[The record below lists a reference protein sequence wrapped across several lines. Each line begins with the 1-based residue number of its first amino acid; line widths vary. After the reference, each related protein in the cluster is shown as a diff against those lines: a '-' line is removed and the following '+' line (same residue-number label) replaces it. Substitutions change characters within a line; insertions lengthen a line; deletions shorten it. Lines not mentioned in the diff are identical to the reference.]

1 MKKAI
6 GAILFHC
13 TEMNDESS
21 CHRFCP
27 QIEDTWC
34 KWQYDKLKGTN
45 IYKSHISIPKWINC
59 ILKPI
64 FMDLSLDALLR
75 KYLHGKN
82 TNVLI
87 LLYGLVVPKTLL

>member
-27 QIEDTWC
+27 QIEVHGANGSMTN
-34 KWQYDKLKGTN
+34 LKGLTY
-45 IYKSHISIPKWINC
+45 IRV
-59 ILKPI
+59 I
-64 FMDLSLDALLR
+64 FPYQS
-75 KYLHGKN
+75 G
-82 TNVLI
+82 LI
-87 LLYGLVVPKTLL
+87 VF

>member
-6 GAILFHC
+6 RAILFHC

-34 KWQYDKLKGTN
+34 KWSMTNLKGLTY
-45 IYKSHISIPKWINC
+45 IRV
-59 ILKPI
+59 I
-64 FMDLSLDALLR
+64 FPYQS
-75 KYLHGKN
+75 G
-82 TNVLI
+82 LI
-87 LLYGLVVPKTLL
+87 VF